1 MRNFLN
7 IADISSVELRNII
20 EKAKQRKNNRS
31 GFTKAQ
37 RDNDLPM
44 KGKSMVLIFEKP
56 STRTRISFELA
67 VKQLGGDTIIL
78 DPQSIHYGRG
88 DETLKDTAKVMSEYT
103 DILMIRTSAHKNL
116 EEMGKHA
123 TIPIINGLSEISHP
137 CQIMADILTFEECV
151 GDISGKTLAWVG
163 DGNNNMSNSWIA
175 AAVKLNFNLKIA
187 SPKKYQPNKN
197 FLKQFGS
204 KIDNIKILDDPLKA
218 VTDVDCV
225 MTDKWV
231 SMNDKVNKSKKKKDL
246 KKFQVN
252 KKLMQAAKSNAVFMH
267 CLPVGRGEEVTDEVI
282 DGKQSVVWQQA
293 LNRLHIQKSI
303 ILWCMNS

>member
-7 IADISSVELRNII
+7 IADVSSVELRNII

>member
-7 IADISSVELRNII
+7 IADVSSVELRNII

-163 DGNNNMSNSWIA
+163 DGNNNMSNSWIE

-218 VTDVDCV
+218 VTDADCV

-231 SMNDKVNKSKKKKDL
+231 SMNDKVNKKKKKKLL
-246 KKFQVN
+246 KPYQVN
-252 KKLMQAAKSNAVFMH
+252 KKLMKVAKSDAIFMH
-267 CLPVGRGEEVTDEVI
+267 CLPVSRGEEATDEVV
-282 DGKQSVVWQQA
+282 DGKQSVIWQQA
-293 LNRLHIQKSI
+293 ENRVHAQKSI
-303 ILWCMNS
+303 MNWCLK

>member
-7 IADISSVELRNII
+7 IADVSSVELRNII

-163 DGNNNMSNSWIA
+163 DGNNNMSNSWIE

-218 VTDVDCV
+218 VTDADCV

-231 SMNDKVNKSKKKKDL
+231 SMNDKVNKKTKKKIL
-246 KKFQVN
+246 KPFQVN
-252 KKLMQAAKSNAVFMH
+252 KKLMRKANSDAIFMH

-282 DGKQSVVWQQA
+282 DGKQSVVWRQA
-293 LNRLHIQKSI
+293 LNRVHAQKSI
-303 ILWCMNS
+303 IKWCLD

>member
-7 IADISSVELRNII
+7 IADVSSVELRNII

-44 KGKSMVLIFEKP
+44 AGKSMVLIFEKP

-137 CQIMADILTFEECV
+137 CQIMADIVTFEECV

-163 DGNNNMSNSWIA
+163 DGNNNMSNSWIE

-218 VTDVDCV
+218 VTDADCV

-252 KKLMQAAKSNAVFMH
+252 KKLMLAAKSNAVFMH

-303 ILWCMNS
+303 ILWCLNS

>member
-7 IADISSVELRNII
+7 IADVSSVELRNII

-44 KGKSMVLIFEKP
+44 AGKSMVLIFEKP

-103 DILMIRTSAHKNL
+103 DILMIRTSEHKNL

-163 DGNNNMSNSWIA
+163 DGNNNMSNSWIE

-204 KIDNIKILDDPLKA
+204 KTNNIKILDDPLKA
-218 VTDVDCV
+218 VTDADCV

-303 ILWCMNS
+303 ILWCLNS

>member
-7 IADISSVELRNII
+7 IADVSSVELRNII

-163 DGNNNMSNSWIA
+163 DGNNNMSNSWIE

-218 VTDVDCV
+218 VTDADCV

-252 KKLMQAAKSNAVFMH
+252 KKLMLAAKSNAVFMH

-303 ILWCMNS
+303 ILWCLNS

>member
-7 IADISSVELRNII
+7 IADVSSVELRNII

-163 DGNNNMSNSWIA
+163 DGNNNMSNSWIE

-218 VTDVDCV
+218 VTDADCV

-267 CLPVGRGEEVTDEVI
+267 C
-282 DGKQSVVWQQA
+282 
-293 LNRLHIQKSI
+293 
-303 ILWCMNS
+303 